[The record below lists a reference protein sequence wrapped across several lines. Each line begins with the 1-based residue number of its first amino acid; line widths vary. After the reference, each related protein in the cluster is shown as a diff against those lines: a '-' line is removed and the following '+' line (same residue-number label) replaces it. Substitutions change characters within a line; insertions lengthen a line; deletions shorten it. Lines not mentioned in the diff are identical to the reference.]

1 MGEQV
6 RDSQR
11 RGVPAGVRRRG
22 GRRRLQ
28 DGAQGDLQQRR
39 GAQLQA
45 DRWRAGESMSK
56 YSTYKIRY
64 DKMLYVSM

>member
-45 DRWRAGESMSK
+45 DR
-56 YSTYKIRY
+56 
-64 DKMLYVSM
+64 